1 MDGDIM
7 EKFIVSIEKQS
18 DGTFIAYNVNVDET
32 TLIGT
37 GETVAEAKEDFYNSM
52 KEDIEICK
60 KEGMKIHEALTTE
73 PEFRFDVASLFE
85 YYNFINVSA
94 FARWIG
100 MNESLLRQYKK
111 GNVYVSDVQLK
122 KIEEG
127 FRRLSGDFS
136 RLSLA

>member
-1 MDGDIM
+1 M

-18 DGTFIAYNVNVDET
+18 DGTFIAYNTNVDET

-37 GETVAEAKEDFYNSM
+37 GSTVAEAKDDFYNSM

-60 KEGMKIHEALTTE
+60 EEGIEINEALFNE
-73 PEFRFDVASLFE
+73 PEFRFDVSSLFE

-111 GNVYVSDVQLK
+111 GNVYVSEAQLK
-122 KIEEG
+122 KIEDG
-127 FRRLSGDFS
+127 FHRLSKDFS
-136 RLSLA
+136 RLTLA